1 MPPAGAEICGG
12 LYQHDCRA
20 RQGSRYLRTDV
31 TTPQNIFSMPQHLTV
46 PIYQRPYV
54 WTEDEQ
60 WGPLWAD
67 VRRVAEHQLGSMS
80 TLATH
85 FLGAVVTQRA
95 AAGPVGVQEFLIVD
109 GQQRLTTL
117 QLVLDAAAGVFELRG
132 LLALKGQLEF
142 LTHNSTNYVGGDSPL
157 KLQHTNRDREAF
169 AEVMLA
175 SPPVDYSVLKSR
187 ESLIVRAHEY
197 FAGQVDRW
205 LSEAPDRESER
216 AQALS
221 VALQTALQL
230 VVIGL
235 DASEDSQEI
244 FETLNARG
252 TPLTAADLIKNF
264 VFQRIKQEGHD
275 QAKVFQEAWPF
286 DTKFWEEQVTIGRFS
301 TTRSAL
307 FLGQWLVSRVG
318 QEVSPRS
325 TFTRFRY
332 FVEHEAGL
340 SMVDLLYIVKEQAN
354 YYEHVTQQS
363 ADKRSEVDREAL
375 HVYRMSALQT
385 EITKPVLLWLKEPG
399 NTYSTAVVDRVLTA
413 LESWII
419 RRRLLRL
426 QSSDQGRIAALLI
439 DAARGTSDQK
449 LAETVQEFLARQQ
462 FASTYWPGD
471 DEIRGALATEP
482 FYRRFSQPVQR
493 VVLQA
498 VEDWYRGYTSAQP
511 SKTGVRVQR
520 EGQQIE
526 HILPR
531 SWRANWPVD
540 DPAVQADR
548 DDHVNRLGNLT
559 LISGALNAS
568 ISNGAWLTDGGKR
581 AALNKHDVFLMNRT
595 VYARSAD
602 GWDETL
608 IDERTEE
615 LTKAVLDTWPVPS
628 GHVGKVIDRRSRLTK
643 ATVTYG
649 DLIVAGLLESG
660 TTLYCASPRW
670 ADATCTLL
678 AGGAALYEG
687 QTMSSPASVARK
699 VCGGSTNAWFFWK
712 LGDGRVLNEIREE
725 LLGKDDADDLAIEQH

>member
-1 MPPAGAEICGG
+1 
-12 LYQHDCRA
+12 
-20 RQGSRYLRTDV
+20 
-31 TTPQNIFSMPQHLTV
+31 MPQHLTI

-67 VRRVAEHQLGSMS
+67 VRRVAEHQLGSVG

-85 FLGAVVTQRA
+85 FLGAVVTQQA

-117 QLVLDAAAGVFELRG
+117 QLLLDAAAGVFELRG

-142 LTHNSTNYVGGDSPL
+142 LTHNSTNYVGSDSPL

-169 AEVMLA
+169 SEVMLA
-175 SPPVDYSVLKSR
+175 PPPVDYSALRSR
-187 ESLIVRAHEY
+187 ESLIVQAHEY
-197 FAGQVDRW
+197 FAEQVGRW
-205 LSEAPDRESER
+205 LSEVPDQMNER

-221 VALQTALQL
+221 IALQTALQL

-235 DASEDSQEI
+235 DVSEDSQAI

-264 VFQRIKQEGHD
+264 VFQRIKQEGLD
-275 QAKVFQEAWPF
+275 QAKLFQEAWPF
-286 DTKFWEEQVTIGRFS
+286 DTKFWEEAVSIGRFS

-325 TFTRFRY
+325 TFTRFKY

-340 SMVDLLYIVKEQAN
+340 SMVDLLSIIKQQAN
-354 YYEHVTQQS
+354 YYERVTQQS
-363 ADKRSEVDREAL
+363 TDKRADIDREAL
-375 HVYRMSALQT
+375 HVYRMSALQS

-399 NTYSTAVVDRVLTA
+399 TTYSAAAIHRVLTA

-439 DAARGTSDQK
+439 DAARGALDEK
-449 LAETVQEFLARQQ
+449 LADAVEQFLARQQ

-498 VEDWYRGYTSAQP
+498 VEDWYRGYTSNQP
-511 SKTGVRVQR
+511 SKTGIRVQR
-520 EGQQIE
+520 DGHQIE

-531 SWRANWPVD
+531 SWRANWPVG
-540 DPAVQADR
+540 DPAAQATR
-548 DDHVNRLGNLT
+548 EDHVNRLGNLT

-568 ISNGAWLTDGGKR
+568 VSNGAWLIEGGKR
-581 AALNKHDVFLMNRT
+581 AALNKHDVFLMNRAL
-595 VYARSAD
+595 YECSAD
-602 GWDETL
+602 GWNETL

-615 LTKAVLDTWPVPS
+615 MTKAILETWPVPH
-628 GHVGKVIDRRSRLTK
+628 GHVGAVVDRRSRLTK

-649 DLIVAGLLESG
+649 DLIAAGLIDSG
-660 TTLYCASPRW
+660 TTLYCADPRW
-670 ADATCTLL
+670 ADATCTIL
-678 AGGAALYEG
+678 AGGVALYQG
-687 QTMSSPASVARK
+687 QSMSSPAFVARK
-699 VCGGSTNAWFFWK
+699 VRGGNTNAWFFWK
-712 LGDGRVLNEIREE
+712 LDDGRVLNELREE
-725 LLGKDDADDLAIEQH
+725 LLGENDAEDVAAERH